1 MTKYTIFLVIILV
14 FIGFVVTE
22 HVFRDDTTRICSW
35 NIRFFGLRDNDLV
48 SSTVYYEYVANYIKQ
63 LQPDILCLQE
73 VSSYKSIRHLQ
84 DRLSDYNLYVSDDV
98 MEKNKQLIDDVG
110 IHELISR
117 VGDRA
122 KKMGRV
128 QFNVFLVKKSVAVV
142 QIHTIHPKLIRLDY
156 IDKRTRQPF
165 VLYNCHFPSNFSGDN
180 SEGREKAIAK
190 LLHDIKVHKPKNI
203 IIAGDLNAEKHT
215 GDLQTLDAR
224 FVDMLSSSSNDGGY
238 DTMNPVY
245 THYRGG
251 KKNRAVDAYD
261 NYSHIDYFFVSPR
274 VVNRVSDV
282 YVDTTFCGENVGT
295 LMNDLSD
302 HCAIIMDVV

>member
-1 MTKYTIFLVIILV
+1 MTKYTTFLVILLV
-14 FIGFVVTE
+14 FIGFVVAE
-22 HVFRDDTTRICSW
+22 HVFRDDMTRICSW
-35 NIRFFGLRDNDLV
+35 NIRFFGLRDNELV
-48 SSTVYYEYVANYIKQ
+48 SSTVYYEYLSNYIKQ

-98 MEKNKQLIDDVG
+98 MEKNKQLINDVG

-117 VGDRA
+117 IGDRA

-128 QFNVFLVKKSVAVV
+128 QFNVFLVRKSVTVV

-165 VLYNCHFPSNFSGDN
+165 ALYNCHFPSDFSRDN
-180 SEGREKAIAK
+180 SEGRVNAIAK

-224 FVDMLSSSSNDGGY
+224 FVDMFSSLSTEGGS
-238 DTMNPVY
+238 MNPTY

-251 KKNRAVDAYD
+251 NNHKRGDTYD
-261 NYSHIDYFFVSPR
+261 RYSHIDHFFVSPR